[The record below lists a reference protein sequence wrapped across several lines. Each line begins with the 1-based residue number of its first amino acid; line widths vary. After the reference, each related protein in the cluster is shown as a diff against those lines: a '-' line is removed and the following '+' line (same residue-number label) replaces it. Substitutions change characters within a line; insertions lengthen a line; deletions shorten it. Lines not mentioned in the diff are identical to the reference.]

1 MRNFIIRLASIK
13 LAELKFNIIVLRGKH
28 PVGEKG
34 MLQAKTRKTLPP
46 HSLKEIKFLQDSL
59 SNALKG
65 GENIQELRYNK
76 DGDALIFISAVYE
89 HAKQVVWARLTIK
102 REDKVNEQIFK
113 KLIETTFPNIKVRK
127 GKRK

>member
-13 LAELKFNIIVLRGKH
+13 LAELKFNIIGLRGKH

-65 GENIQELRYNK
+65 GENIQELRYN
-76 DGDALIFISAVYE
+76 D
-89 HAKQVVWARLTIK
+89 H
-102 REDKVNEQIFK
+102 
-113 KLIETTFPNIKVRK
+113 TFSLHKYLLNNQFS
-127 GKRK
+127 